1 MIRFLT
7 TDLTMNL
14 RIATILASVS
24 LALTSLSGC
33 SSAAKTS
40 GTNSKPDAYVEQ
52 YSTGQYTQA
61 YDNAVD
67 AAGQLRGPKRDQ
79 AALTAGLSAHALGRN
94 AEAVRWLS
102 PLEQNPDVGI
112 AGKAGATLGLI
123 AQERGEHETAVKLLT
138 RASTKLAGDEAARA
152 SMYAGDSL
160 NALGRTDDAK
170 KAYKQAA
177 NKLATDDNL
186 KLMLADR
193 MRGNIPPAGKS
204 GATFASGGTTKSTSK
219 SGSGSSIAP
228 QSLTVQT
235 GAYKDRKKAE
245 QEARQIANTK
255 GVAARVVPILKNGQT
270 LYAVRVGNFT
280 NRDAA
285 ENIRRNVGGKAVV
298 TVASGE

>member
-1 MIRFLT
+1 MY
-7 TDLTMNL
+7 TMNTRL
-14 RIATILASVS
+14 ATILAATT
-24 LALTSLSGC
+24 LALTTLAGC
-33 SSAAKTS
+33 SGASKGGSAN
-40 GTNSKPDAYVEQ
+40 GKPDAYVEQ
-52 YSTGQYTQA
+52 YSSGQYTQA
-61 YDNAVD
+61 YDNAVE

-102 PLEQNPDVGI
+102 PLEQNPDVGV

-138 RASTKLAGDEAARA
+138 RASSKLTGDEAARA
-152 SMYAGDSL
+152 SMYAGDSMA
-160 NALGRTDDAK
+160 ALGRTEDAK
-170 KAYKQAA
+170 KAYKQAET
-177 NKLATDDNL
+177 KLATDDNL
-186 KLMLADR
+186 KIMLADR
-193 MRGNIPPAGKS
+193 MRGNIPPTGKA
-204 GATFASGGTTKSTSK
+204 GATMAGGTTSKGSTTTK
-219 SGSGSSIAP
+219 GNTGSSIAP
-228 QSLTVQT
+228 QTLTVQT

-245 QEARQIANTK
+245 QEARQIANSK
-255 GVAARVVPILKNGQT
+255 GVAARVVPIMKSGQM